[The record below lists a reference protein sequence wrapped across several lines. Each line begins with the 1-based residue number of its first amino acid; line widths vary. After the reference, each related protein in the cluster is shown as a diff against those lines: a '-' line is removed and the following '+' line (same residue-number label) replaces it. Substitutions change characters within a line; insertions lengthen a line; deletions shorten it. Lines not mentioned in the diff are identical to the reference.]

1 MYIFE
6 LEFSVD
12 TWPGIGLLDHM
23 VVLILIFKR
32 TSILLSVVAIQVYI
46 PTNNIEVFPFFH
58 TFFIINYC
66 RHFNGGYCDWR
77 EMYITVVFIAFL

>member
-12 TWPGIGLLDHM
+12 TWPGIGLLDDV
-23 VVLILIFKR
+23 VVLFLIFKG
-32 TSILLSVVAIQVYI
+32 TSILHFVVVIQVYI
-46 PTNNIEVFPFFH
+46 PTNNTEVFPFFH
-58 TFFIINYC
+58 TFFITNYC
-66 RHFNGGYCDWR
+66 RHFNGGYSEWC